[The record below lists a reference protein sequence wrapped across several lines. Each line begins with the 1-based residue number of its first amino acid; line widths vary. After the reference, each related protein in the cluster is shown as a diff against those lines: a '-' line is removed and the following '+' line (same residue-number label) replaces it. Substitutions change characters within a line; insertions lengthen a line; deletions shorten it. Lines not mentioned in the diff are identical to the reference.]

1 MRDMHDGLGSALTS
15 SLAVAEQG
23 EVQPAALVGL
33 LRECVDDLRAVIDSL
48 EPVDNDLAAL
58 LATLRFRLGQRLDAA
73 GIQLDW
79 RVQDLPPLAWL
90 GPSEALQVMRIV
102 QEALANVV
110 KHARARRVQLTAAR
124 VGEQVELCIRDDGEG
139 FDTSALRLR
148 LDLARRAPQR
158 TEDRHSAV
166 GAAQRVTL

>member
-1 MRDMHDGLGSALTS
+1 MFY
-15 SLAVAEQG
+15 
-23 EVQPAALVGL
+23 P
-33 LRECVDDLRAVIDSL
+33 
-48 EPVDNDLAAL
+48 L
-58 LATLRFRLGQRLDAA
+58 LATLRARLGQRLDAA

-110 KHARARRVQLTAAR
+110 KHARARRVRLTAEQ
-124 VGEQVELCIRDDGEG
+124 VGEQIELCIGDDGEG
-139 FDTSALRLR
+139 FDTSAPRPGRGLHLLAKRAVEIGGDLSIESAPGSGTTLRLR
-148 LDLARRAPQR
+148 LDVARRTAPR

-166 GAAQRVTL
+166 GEVQRVTL